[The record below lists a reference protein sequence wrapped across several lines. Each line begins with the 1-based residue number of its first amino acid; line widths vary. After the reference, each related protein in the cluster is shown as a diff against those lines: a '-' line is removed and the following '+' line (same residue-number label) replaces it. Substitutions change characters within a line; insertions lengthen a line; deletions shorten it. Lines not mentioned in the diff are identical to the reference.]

1 MLNLL
6 DTDNP
11 ALRRRLDKAVYIF
24 DDKNEQFV
32 PNDELNKFYLAH
44 TQNYLT
50 NKLRAQGYLF
60 LNDVLK
66 QIGIAPTMIGQ
77 LAGWRASTG
86 QGFVKIKIEQTMI
99 GTDGRPKEY
108 FLRIE
113 HDGLI
118 IDELGD

>member
-11 ALRRRLDKAVYIF
+11 ALRRRLEKVVYIF

-32 PNDELNKFYLAH
+32 PNDDHNRFYLAH

-50 NKLRAQGYLF
+50 DKLRAQGYLF
-60 LNDVLK
+60 LNDVLN
-66 QIGIAPTMIGQ
+66 QIGIEPTMIGQ
-77 LAGWRASTG
+77 LVGWRASTG
-86 QGFVKIKIEQTMI
+86 KGFVEIRIEQTMV
-99 GTDGRPKEY
+99 GSDGRPKEY

-118 IDELGD
+118 IDELRD